1 MIWSSEVKTK
11 ISSNYD
17 DYSARISEALRER
30 AITEAKARIA
40 LAGRSLRDISPDEL
54 EFIVKEEEDKIKT
67 RYKNNLGIGL
77 LAYLGLT

>member
-1 MIWSSEVKTK
+1 MIWISEVKAK

-17 DYSARISEALRER
+17 DYSTRISSALREK
-30 AITEAKARIA
+30 AIAEAKARIA

-54 EFIVKEEEDKIKT
+54 EIIVKEEEDKIKT
-67 RYKNNLGIGL
+67 RFKNNLGIGL

>member
-1 MIWSSEVKTK
+1 MIWISEVKAK

-17 DYSARISEALRER
+17 DYSARISKALRER
-30 AITEAKARIA
+30 AISEAKARIA

-54 EFIVKEEEDKIKT
+54 EVIVKEEEDKIKT